1 MNKLS
6 PNLMVEDVK
15 NSIKFYEN
23 LGFQVGMAV
32 PDENNPI
39 WAAMSNNEVEIMLQQ
54 RSSLEEEYNLLEGK
68 STGGTFTLFI
78 ETNNIDQLYK
88 SCKTNEVKII
98 KEMNKTF
105 YGTQEFA
112 VVDINNYIIVFSQK

>member
-15 NSIKFYEN
+15 NSVELYKK
-23 LGFQVGMAV
+23 LGFKISMAV

-39 WAAMSNNEVEIMLQQ
+39 WAAITNNEVEIMLQQ
-54 RSSLEEEYNLLEGK
+54 RNSLEEEYEYLSGK
-68 STGGTFTLFI
+68 NTGGTFTLFI
-78 ETNNIDQLYK
+78 ETSNIDELYNI
-88 SCKTNEVKII
+88 CKTNEIRII
-98 KEMNKTF
+98 KDMHKTF

-112 VVDINNYIIVFSQK
+112 ILDNDNYILVFSQK

>member
-15 NSIKFYEN
+15 VSVELYKK
-23 LGFQVGMAV
+23 LGFKVSMAV

-39 WAAMSNNEVEIMLQQ
+39 WAAITNNEVEIMLQQ
-54 RSSLEEEYNLLEGK
+54 RSSLEEEYEYLAGK
-68 STGGTFTLFI
+68 NTGGTFTLFI
-78 ETNNIDQLYK
+78 ETDNIDELYDI
-88 SCKTNEVKII
+88 CKTNEIKII
-98 KEMNKTF
+98 KDMYKTF

-112 VVDINNYIIVFSQK
+112 ILDNDNYILVFSQK